1 MTARGYLAVLA
12 LALTLGGW
20 LVGAAAA
27 SGPIRLV
34 EAGGVEFPERAF
46 VLSMP
51 EKTRLTQE
59 ALTLRENG
67 VVVPDFSLTPVG
79 AGKGPASGVVLLID
93 ASESMAGAPIRNAM
107 AAARAFASQRGPSQL
122 LAVLAYNADTET
134 VLPFTTDEGE
144 IDRALNGTPQ
154 IAYYTR
160 MYEAVDRAISLL
172 KERKVSPGS
181 IVLLSDG
188 QEVGSLSS
196 PDAAIAKARAS
207 HIRVF
212 SVGLRSRY
220 YDAKTLNALAARTGG
235 RYREAS
241 SPKALK
247 AIFGELG
254 SQLAREYLLRYES
267 TAAAGQKVRVAIRIE
282 GVPGLAVSGYN
293 APSVV
298 GDASDPYRPSL
309 GGRIVQSPLTM
320 LIVTL
325 ATAALVVFALYAL
338 LRPRRRTLRTRL
350 AQFVSIRPTTDE
362 GGEDGSGRI
371 ASRVLVGAERSL
383 ETTKWWSRFKETLE
397 LAEIQ
402 MPALHIVL
410 WTTVG
415 TIVVMWLL
423 ALIGG
428 SPVFALAGLAVPFVV
443 RGLILR
449 KLGRRRK
456 LFSEQ
461 LPDNLQVLAS
471 ALRAGH
477 SFVGALSV
485 VVDDADEPSKSE
497 FRRIVADEQL
507 GVPLEDAIRSV
518 VRRMDNEDLE
528 QVALVAALQRQTGGN
543 MAEVLERVTE
553 TIRERFELRRMVRTL
568 TAQGRMSRW
577 VVSALP
583 VVLLLVI
590 SVLNPTYVK
599 PLFTTTGGHILLAFA
614 AVLVVSGSLVI
625 KRIVDIKV

>member
-1 MTARGYLAVLA
+1 MRARGYLAVLTLVVA
-12 LALTLGGW
+12 LGAW
-20 LVGAAAA
+20 LAGAASANGA
-27 SGPIRLV
+27 VRLV

-46 VLSMP
+46 VLSLP
-51 EKTRLTQE
+51 EKTRLTEE

-79 AGKGPASGVVLLID
+79 AGEGPASGVVLLID
-93 ASESMAGAPIRNAM
+93 ASESMAGSPIRNAM
-107 AAARAFASQRGPSQL
+107 AAARAFAAQRRPSQL

-134 VLPFTTDEGE
+134 VLPFTTDQGE
-144 IDRALNGTPQ
+144 IDRALNGTPR
-154 IAYYTR
+154 IAYFTR
-160 MYEAVDRAISLL
+160 MYEAIDRAISLV
-172 KERKVSPGS
+172 KEQDVSPGS

-196 PDAAIAKARAS
+196 PDAAIAKARAA

-220 YDAKTLNALAARTGG
+220 YEAKTLNALATRTGG

-241 SPKALK
+241 SPEALK
-247 AIFGELG
+247 AIFSELG

-267 TAAAGQKVRVAIRIE
+267 TAVAGQRVRVAIRID

-293 APSVV
+293 TPSVV

-309 GGRIVQSPLTM
+309 AGRIVQSPLTM

-325 ATAALVVFALYAL
+325 ATAALVAFALFAL
-338 LRPRRRTLRTRL
+338 LRPRRRTLRSRL
-350 AQFVSIRPTTDE
+350 AEFVSIRPTTNE
-362 GGEDGSGRI
+362 GEDGSGRI

-383 ETTKWWSRFKETLE
+383 ETTRWWPRFKETLE
-397 LAEIQ
+397 LAEIR
-402 MPALHIVL
+402 MPPVHIVL
-410 WTTVG
+410 WTVVG
-415 TIVVMWLL
+415 TLVLMWLL
-423 ALIGG
+423 AAVGG

-449 KLGRRRK
+449 KLARRRK

-485 VVDDADEPSKSE
+485 VIDDADEPSKSE

-518 VRRMDNEDLE
+518 VKRMDNEDLE

-590 SVLNPTYVK
+590 SFLNPTYVK
-599 PLFTTTGGHILLAFA
+599 PLFTTTAGHVLLAFA

>member
-1 MTARGYLAVLA
+1 MRARGYLAVLTLV
-12 LALTLGGW
+12 LALGAW
-20 LVGAAAA
+20 LAGAASANGA
-27 SGPIRLV
+27 VRLV

-46 VLSMP
+46 VLSLP
-51 EKTRLTQE
+51 EKTRLTEE

-79 AGKGPASGVVLLID
+79 AGEGPASGVVLLID
-93 ASESMAGAPIRNAM
+93 ASESMAGSPIRNAM
-107 AAARAFASQRGPSQL
+107 AAARAFAAQRRPSQL

-134 VLPFTTDEGE
+134 VLPFTTDQGE
-144 IDRALNGTPQ
+144 IDRALNGTPR
-154 IAYYTR
+154 IAYFTR
-160 MYEAVDRAISLL
+160 MYEAIDRAISLV
-172 KERKVSPGS
+172 KEQDVSPGS

-196 PDAAIAKARAS
+196 PDAAIAKARAA

-220 YDAKTLNALAARTGG
+220 YEAKTLNALATRTGG

-241 SPKALK
+241 SPEALK
-247 AIFGELG
+247 AIFSELG

-267 TAAAGQKVRVAIRIE
+267 TAVAGQRVRVAIRID

-293 APSVV
+293 TPSVV

-309 GGRIVQSPLTM
+309 AGRIVQSPLTM

-325 ATAALVVFALYAL
+325 ATAALVAFALFAL
-338 LRPRRRTLRTRL
+338 LRPRRRTLRSRL
-350 AQFVSIRPTTDE
+350 AEFVSIRPTTNE
-362 GGEDGSGRI
+362 GEDGSGRI

-383 ETTKWWSRFKETLE
+383 ETTRWWPRFKETLE
-397 LAEIQ
+397 LAEIR
-402 MPALHIVL
+402 MPPVHIVL
-410 WTTVG
+410 WTVVG
-415 TIVVMWLL
+415 TLVLMWLL
-423 ALIGG
+423 AAVGG

-449 KLGRRRK
+449 KLARRRK

-485 VVDDADEPSKSE
+485 VIDDADEPSKSE

-518 VRRMDNEDLE
+518 VKRMDNEDLE

-590 SVLNPTYVK
+590 SFLNPTYVK
-599 PLFTTTGGHILLAFA
+599 PLFTTTAGHVLLAFA